1 MSDLVAAIGL
11 IFAIEGII
19 FTAFPLGAKRA
30 MAATLDTR
38 YPAAHCRIGGRHYR
52 RDDRLAGPAMRKAR
66 TSSAGALPSP

>member
-30 MAATLDTR
+30 MAATLDTPDTR
-38 YPAAHCRIGGRHYR
+38 LRIAGLAAAIIGVTIVWLVR
-52 RDDRLAGPAMRKAR
+52 R
-66 TSSAGALPSP
+66 